1 MLTLLLTAHPEFN
14 DTIFLGGSD
23 EYEEDS
29 WFWLDHKPW
38 NYQNFQGSQPDG
50 GEEENCLE
58 MVSYDEDEMTKGWW
72 NDIHCDKNKSRA
84 FICAYDN
91 GIFLESDVLKFN
103 IKLY

>member
-1 MLTLLLTAHPEFN
+1 MTAHPEFN

-91 GIFLESDVLKFN
+91 GIFLEPHVF
-103 IKLY
+103 IKV